1 MANQELSKEFKRR
14 VLNHLKSRA
23 GDTNPVGATAKA
35 VGVSRAVV
43 NAIAQEAD
51 KGRLDNPLKYKT
63 HKARKDGLRR
73 VVIKSVKG
81 TEMTWWTDRDDDGIE
96 TFVRQLEKRLNDD
109 SPGSAFTI
117 S

>member
-1 MANQELSKEFKRR
+1 MAKQELSKEFKRR
-14 VLNHLKSRA
+14 VLNHLRSRA

-43 NAIAQEAD
+43 NAIAQEAA
-51 KGRLDNPLKYKT
+51 KGRMGNPLRYKT

-73 VVIKSVKG
+73 VVIKSTRG
-81 TEMTWWTDRDDDGIE
+81 TEMTWWTDKDDEGIE
-96 TFVRQLEKRLNDD
+96 LFVRQLEKRLNDD